1 MTMPS
6 VNGRLAKVL
15 KLLLRISTTDFGIHE
30 RQGLRLVGKYL
41 LSKIS
46 LLVVL
51 VITGL
56 FAAVFE
62 GGTVGLLGLA
72 VSVLAGEKES
82 TDFAVLGYVEKYTNA
97 EEERYP
103 EALH

>member
-15 KLLLRISTTDFGIHE
+15 KLLLRISTTDFGIYE
-30 RQGLRLVGKYL
+30 RQGLHLVGKYL
-41 LSKIS
+41 LSRIS
-46 LLVVL
+46 LLVLL

-62 GGTVGLLGLA
+62 GGTVAIWGCNLGLQ
-72 VSVLAGEKES
+72 
-82 TDFAVLGYVEKYTNA
+82 
-97 EEERYP
+97 
-103 EALH
+103 